1 MSALEHAVTIRRL
14 LALGD
19 AELASIASAA
29 RVVAFDPTVPRKDC
43 VRLLRRLSLIK
54 GGLDLPAL
62 ARTAVSFW
70 PRNRALVSSIVEQA
84 TASSGLVDQIV
95 PSLLATL
102 ADVHKT
108 PLRPFA
114 SILGAF
120 ASVPAIARRIA
131 GSETL
136 VYRLCELYAAT
147 TQSDPSHEK
156 LSARLDVVDALFTS
170 LRVAYLEP
178 LATLPVQYEAME
190 RLSAVVMAAM
200 EVPAAS
206 ASGPPRSLVNLSLL
220 GDLEA
225 TFEFSTQLGRLPP
238 VVLEQAQIELL
249 SMSMTSLAPAGQV
262 QSGLELLATQTDK
275 GKGRQVRCVCC
286 RPL

>member
-1 MSALEHAVTIRRL
+1 MTALEHAVTIRRL

-19 AELASIASAA
+19 AELVAVASAA
-29 RVVAFDPTVPRKDC
+29 RIVAFDPTVPRKDC
-43 VRLLRRLSLIK
+43 VRLLHRSSALD

-62 ARTAVSFW
+62 ARTAVVFW
-70 PRNRALVSSIVEQA
+70 PRNRALVSSIVER
-84 TASSGLVDQIV
+84 TVASSALFEQVV
-95 PSLLATL
+95 PALLDTL

-120 ASVPAIARRIA
+120 ASVAAVARLIA
-131 GSETL
+131 GSEAL
-136 VYRLCELYAAT
+136 VCRLCELYDAAA
-147 TQSDPSHEK
+147 QSDPSHEK
-156 LSARLDVVDALFTS
+156 LAARLDIVDALFQS

-178 LATLPVQYEAME
+178 LATLLVQHDAIE

-200 EVPAAS
+200 EV
-206 ASGPPRSLVNLSLL
+206 ASGPASAAPRSLVSLSLL

-225 TFEFSTQLGRLPP
+225 VFDFSAQLGRLPP

-249 SMSMTSLAPAGQV
+249 SMSMASLAPAGQV
-262 QSGLELLATQTDK
+262 QSGLELLATRNDK
-275 GKGRQVRCVCC
+275 GKGRQVRLC
-286 RPL
+286 LT